1 MRTDNVESTR
11 QQKVS
16 RQIQKDI
23 SDIFI
28 KEGAE
33 YVRGAMVSVT
43 KVRISPDLASAKVYV
58 SVFPFDKAEAILQ
71 SLNNNIPS
79 IRRALGNR
87 VRLQLRI
94 VPELFF
100 YIDDS
105 LEYVENI
112 ERLLK

>member
-1 MRTDNVESTR
+1 VESTR

-16 RQIQKDI
+16 RQLQKDI

-28 KEGAE
+28 REGADL
-33 YVRGAMVSVT
+33 VRGAMVSVT
-43 KVRISPDLASAKVYV
+43 RVRISPDLALAKVYV
-58 SVFPFDKAEAILQ
+58 SVFPFGKSQDILRN
-71 SLNNNIPS
+71 LTDHVTR
-79 IRRALGNR
+79 IRKALGER

-94 VPELFF
+94 VPELSF

-112 ERLLK
+112 EKLLQ

>member
-1 MRTDNVESTR
+1 METTR

-28 KEGAE
+28 KEGADL
-33 YVRGAMVSVT
+33 VRGAMVSVT
-43 KVRISPDLASAKVYV
+43 KVRISPDLALAKVYV
-58 SVFPFDKAEAILQ
+58 SVFPFDKAQQILQ
-71 SLNNNIPS
+71 SLHGNVS
-79 IRRALGNR
+79 QIRKALGTR
-87 VRLQLRI
+87 VRTQLRI
-94 VPELFF
+94 VPELSF

-112 ERLLK
+112 ERLLH

>member
-1 MRTDNVESTR
+1 MESTR
-11 QQKVS
+11 QQKVA
-16 RQIQKDI
+16 RQIQKDMG
-23 SDIFI
+23 DIFL

-33 YVRGAMVSVT
+33 FVRGAMVSVT
-43 KVRISPDLASAKVYV
+43 KVRISPDLASAKIYI
-58 SVFPFDKAEAILQ
+58 SVFPFEKAEQILE
-71 SLNNNIPS
+71 SLTS
-79 IRRALGNR
+79 HVSQIRKALGTR

-112 ERLLK
+112 ERLLKD